1 MKTITPFLLIAA
13 LTVGFNAAASQ
24 TIYKWTDS
32 NGTVHFGKQPPPPG
46 VSFSEIKTA
55 KSKSPNNRQQESST
69 DNANTRDNGQLDK
82 YDQQLQRLAKQQKEA
97 CNKAKA
103 NKERLLNNHRIQ
115 MRDADGNV
123 RTLSHEEKLEQIQRA
138 DEGIQEYCQD

>member
-13 LTVGFNAAASQ
+13 LTAGFTTAANA

-32 NGTVHFGKQPPPPG
+32 EGTVHFGKQPPPPG
-46 VSFSEIKTA
+46 VSFSEVKTA
-55 KSKSPNNRQQESST
+55 KPKSADSRQPGSAPAVDSRE
-69 DNANTRDNGQLDK
+69 NGQLDK
-82 YDQQLQRLAKQQKEA
+82 YDAQLQRLARQQQEA
-97 CNKAKA
+97 CSKARA